1 MDDARLL
8 VEEQH
13 AVHIVQTLTA
23 GALDAQ
29 LVHSGEALRVVQL
42 ALRES
47 ADQSYTYIHGNTAI
61 TAEAVSMKRMS
72 RHLSS

>member
-1 MDDARLL
+1 
-8 VEEQH
+8 
-13 AVHIVQTLTA
+13 
-23 GALDAQ
+23 
-29 LVHSGEALRVVQL
+29 VVQL